1 MPMFDPNAPLP
12 SFDAQTEAASRQRK
26 MAELLRKRADSAAT
40 PDGKLIS
47 GIYVAPSITQYLGPL
62 FEKLQAGYV
71 GTKADK
77 AEDDLS
83 VVLGAEA
90 NKWRSGMP
98 TPTPAVP
105 REEDIMGNTVVQGE
119 DAKPLDRQTVLKYT
133 LAGMRNPKTRE
144 EAALVN
150 KVMNEDINRGE
161 DRQFKAEQARIAAQE
176 KLELKREQF
185 EAADR
190 QLAEKLADKNLDR
203 EARAQLEKVRLEMM
217 DQWKKADLA
226 ARRDIANLVAST
238 KAAFAPKPPKPLPS
252 AQSKSWIENNT
263 AIKNAERALDLVEKN
278 PSAFG
283 IARGLPNALGATVG
297 GAINQRLDPKGVDA
311 RAIVADIGSLK
322 IHERSGAAVTAA
334 EFPRLVPFIP
344 LVSDKPET
352 IKTKLRNFIRV
363 YKDIQQEIKDYA
375 ENQNYIVPGKVTGD
389 KDESPE
395 KPQESETRVINGKTY
410 IKRGNDWYEQ

>member
-1 MPMFDPNAPLP
+1 MTMFDPNAPLP
-12 SFDAQTEAASRQRK
+12 SFDAQTDAASRQRK
-26 MAELLRKRADSAAT
+26 MAELLRRKADAAQT
-40 PDGKLIS
+40 PQGNMVS
-47 GIYVAPSITQYLGPL
+47 GIYVAPSITQYLAQI
-62 FEKLQAGYV
+62 FDKYQAGEA
-71 GTKADK
+71 GRRADK
-77 AEDDLS
+77 AEDDLN
-83 VVLGAEA
+83 VVLSADA
-90 NKWRSGMP
+90 NKWRAGMP
-98 TPTPAVP
+98 VPTPAIP
-105 REEDIMGNTVVQGE
+105 REEDIMGNTMVQGE
-119 DAKPLDRQTVLKYT
+119 DAKPVDRQTVLRYT
-133 LAGMRNPKTRE
+133 LAGMRNPKTRD

-150 KVMNEDINRGE
+150 KVLNDDITRNE
-161 DRQFKAEQARIAAQE
+161 DRQFRADQARIAAQE

-190 QLAEKLADKNLDR
+190 QLAQRLEDRSLDR
-203 EARAQLEKVRLEMM
+203 EARAQLEKMRLEMM

-252 AQSKSWIENNT
+252 AQSKAWIENNT
-263 AIKNAERALDLVEKN
+263 AIKNAERALDLVDKN
-278 PSAFG
+278 PQAFG
-283 IARGLPNALGATVG
+283 ISRGLPNALGATVG

-344 LVSDKPET
+344 LISDKPET

-375 ENQNYIVPGKVTGD
+375 QTQGYIDPGNVAKGD
-389 KDESPE
+389 EPPE